1 MSKKE
6 TYKFGSLD
14 DIFFR
19 KLYNLK
25 DFEKN
30 PEKFR
35 LYKITIYNRIAKKI
49 CRNCYCQLP
58 LNSNVCRKCK
68 NSDLRTKKVH
78 YQHNQ
83 VIFDKSTKNKLID
96 KENIV

>member
-14 DIFFR
+14 SKFFR
-19 KLYNLK
+19 RFLSRK
-25 DFEKN
+25 DFENN

-35 LYKITIYNRIAKKI
+35 LFKITISNRIAKKI
-49 CRNCYCQLP
+49 CRNCYCKIP

-68 NSDLRTKKVH
+68 NSDLRKKKVH
-78 YQHNQ
+78 HQHNQ
-83 VIFDKSTKNKLID
+83 VMFDKSTKNKLID
-96 KENIV
+96 KVNIV